1 MRRQTI
7 YQFDAAKIRAYYY
20 KAVTARLQF
29 CDINVLQLL
38 HLTDKT

>member
-7 YQFDAAKIRAYYY
+7 YQFDAAKIRAYCY

-29 CDINVLQLL
+29 CDDIATELL
-38 HLTDKT
+38 SGYVW